1 MIYITGDTHGL
12 KDIAKFNTK
21 FFKDVVDKK
30 ENYLIITGDVGI
42 TWNQETM
49 KKCVALYENMNCTVL
64 FVDGNNENFDI
75 LEKFPVS
82 QYCGGN
88 VHKLGK
94 NIYHLM
100 RGEIFDIDGIS
111 FLAFGGADS
120 WDAPHRCPQTSRVES
135 VSFWK
140 RECPNKEEF
149 ENALKN
155 LEKRQNQVDIILT
168 HEGPSKIARA
178 FYSGSYAT
186 SKMLDVILK
195 NTKYKFW
202 FCGHHH
208 HNRTFSEG
216 IKCIFDDFDC
226 VNDYLKL
233 QAELHT
239 NEDVEN
245 L

>member
-12 KDIAKFNTK
+12 KDIDKFNSKYFRDT
-21 FFKDVVDKK
+21 VDKK

-42 TWNQETM
+42 TWNNETM
-49 KKCVALYENMNCTVL
+49 KKAVEIINGNAIV
-64 FVDGNNENFDI
+64 GNNENFDI

-82 QYCGGN
+82 KYCGGN

-120 WDAPHRCPQTSRVES
+120 WDAPHRCPQTSRVEGI
-135 VSFWK
+135 SFWK
-140 RECPNKEEF
+140 RERPSKAEF
-149 ENALKN
+149 ENAMNN
-155 LEKRQNQVDIILT
+155 LEKHQNKVDIILT
-168 HEGPSKIARA
+168 HEGPSKIAKA

-186 SKMLDVILK
+186 SKMLDIILG
-195 NTKYKFW
+195 NVKYKYW

-208 HNRTFSEG
+208 HNRIFEED
-216 IKCIFDDFDC
+216 IKCIFDCFDC
-226 VNDYLKL
+226 VNDYIELPAK
-233 QAELHT
+233 LHT
-239 NEDVEN
+239 SKHSNENMEN